1 MASVVGH
8 QHARALLARAA
19 DSGQVSHA
27 YLFTG
32 PHNIGK
38 TTLAFAFAA
47 LLECESPDLAG
58 SLACG
63 VCASC
68 RKIEHS
74 NHPDVTLVEPEEGK
88 RQLGVDAVRETVV
101 RMANLAPSTGRWRIF
116 ILPDV
121 ERMTANTVNALLKT
135 LEEPPEGV
143 VLLLTTSEP
152 DTLLPT
158 LISRCQI
165 VPLHALTAD
174 EIAGALQERWD
185 VPEDE
190 ARALAALAN
199 GRLGWA
205 VAAHERP
212 ALREERAEQLT
223 RVMSLAAAPRDERIK
238 AAGAFASD
246 GDTARRVLE
255 LWTVW
260 WRDVVLAACGAAH
273 LASTGDARREAER
286 QGRALGCAR
295 AQDFLRLLV
304 EAQNALDANANAR
317 LTLEVLMLDLPHV
330 GAPAS
335 RR

>member
-1 MASVVGH
+1 MTSVVGH
-8 QHARALLARAA
+8 QQARALLARAA
-19 DSGQVSHA
+19 ASGQVSHA
-27 YLFTG
+27 YLLTG
-32 PHNIGK
+32 PRNVGK
-38 TTLAFAFAA
+38 TTLAFAFAE
-47 LLECESPDLAG
+47 LLECETPDYVSGA
-58 SLACG
+58 ACG

-68 RKIEHS
+68 RKIEHG

-101 RMANLAPSTGRWRIF
+101 RMANLAPSAGRWRVF

-143 VLLLTTSEP
+143 VLLLTSSEP

-165 VPLHALTAD
+165 VPLQALMAD
-174 EIAGALQERWD
+174 EIADALQRRWQ
-185 VPEDE
+185 VPEEE

-205 VAAHERP
+205 VAAHEHP
-212 ALREERAEQLT
+212 ELREERSEQLT
-223 RVMSLAAAPRDERIK
+223 RIVSLAEASRDERIR
-238 AAGAFASD
+238 AAGAFAAD
-246 GDTARRVLE
+246 GETARRVLE

-273 LASTGDARREAER
+273 LASAGAPRREAER
-286 QGRALGCAR
+286 QGHALGCER
-295 AQDFLRLLV
+295 AQSFLRALI

-317 LTLEVLMLDLPHV
+317 LTLEVLMLDLPHI
-330 GAPAS
+330 GAPAP